1 MKESKCGK
9 IPPCYGS
16 LEFAIYEEAKKVND
30 EWKKSRALHG
40 KMIDKLRAKLM
51 EGGFLDDTHDKVYE
65 LNRQMCDIDKHL
77 SEAGYF
83 GMICE
88 GQVEARKKLK
98 DMEEKKINPMTK
110 AEAFEFLKGKKI
122 MCYAGIANAFD
133 EPTKVEK
140 FLLEI
145 GCRYHFANHIGWRD
159 WYWPLYGFI
168 VDSKGEI
175 YLAFEDQRDFFKQNF
190 NEPISAD
197 DILSIEIVEEKKGDE
212 RKGEILDEIAKLG
225 EKISD
230 LIEEYDGDII
240 IEIDQHEVLLRN
252 SGDILYRK

>member
-51 EGGFLDDTHDKVYE
+51 EGGFADDTHYKVYE
-65 LNRQMCDIDKHL
+65 LNKQMCDIDKHL

-110 AEAFEFLKGKKI
+110 AEAFEYLKGKKV
-122 MCYAGIANAFD
+122 YANGRGKEVQMKLFECGVGWATNHFVYYD
-133 EPTKVEK
+133 
-140 FLLEI
+140 FGDYLLIETD
-145 GCRYHFANHIGWRD
+145 GRLYHCGHEGDSYWR
-159 WYWPLYGFI
+159 
-168 VDSKGEI
+168 
-175 YLAFEDQRDFFKQNF
+175 AHHFK
-190 NEPISAD
+190 EISAD
-197 DILSIEIVEEKKGDE
+197 DILSIEILEDKNNEFVDCSEPCP
-212 RKGEILDEIAKLG
+212 EIKAVQE
-225 EKISD
+225 
-230 LIEEYDGDII
+230 
-240 IEIDQHEVLLRN
+240 LLRN
-252 SGDILYRK
+252 SKHLKDKIIVITKDNAAIL